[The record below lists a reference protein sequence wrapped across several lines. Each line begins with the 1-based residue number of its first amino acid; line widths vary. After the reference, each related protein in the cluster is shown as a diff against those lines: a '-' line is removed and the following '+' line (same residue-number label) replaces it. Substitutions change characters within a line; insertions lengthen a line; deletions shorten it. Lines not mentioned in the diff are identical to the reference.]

1 MTRIINHWPDP
12 RFGKHG
18 GVDGVCS
25 INKTGVWWAIRDV
38 PAGRYR
44 FVFESENLSNIA
56 VSRLSGRQYVWI
68 PVEDL
73 AKPRQTVEVQTEET
87 GIAVNIWGNDDGT
100 SKLSKLMVIDADQW
114 EPLKALMGEEIPYF
128 DNRTMPLP

>member
-12 RFGKHG
+12 RFGKRG
-18 GVDGVCS
+18 GVDGVCT
-25 INKTGVWWAIRDV
+25 INNTGVFWVIPDL

-56 VSRLSGRQYVWI
+56 VSSPSGWQYVWI

-87 GIAVNIWGNDDGT
+87 GVAMNIWGNDDGT
-100 SKLSKLMVIDADQW
+100 AKLSKLMIIDADQW
-114 EPLKALMGEEIPYF
+114 EPLKTLMGEEIPYF